1 MSDSRTTTAPRGADE
16 TGAPEVL
23 AGQPVGDVPEAGA
36 AGTAQPTLEAVRRHR
51 SELRSAMA
59 SLKASVAQ
67 SKDPTEWLDDV
78 KPQIRWVRAA
88 FERHVGVH
96 ERGPDPLHSEIL
108 RGQPHLAP
116 LVNRLQRDHRRL
128 EAALDSLAQKAEAA
142 DDALISEVKALS
154 EDIVAQLTRHR
165 QRGADLVWEAFNHD
179 LGGEN

>member
-1 MSDSRTTTAPRGADE
+1 MNSPTTTAP
-16 TGAPEVL
+16 V
-23 AGQPVGDVPEAGA
+23 AGGA
-36 AGTAQPTLEAVRRHR
+36 AGEPEEPVVDLADSGSAGRTEPKLDTVRRHR

-59 SLKASVAQ
+59 SLKAALARSE
-67 SKDPTEWLDDV
+67 DPTEWLDEV

-128 EAALDSLAQKAEAA
+128 EVTLDSLVQKAEAA
-142 DDALISEVKALS
+142 DDALIAEVKALS
-154 EDIVAQLTRHR
+154 EDVIAQLARHR